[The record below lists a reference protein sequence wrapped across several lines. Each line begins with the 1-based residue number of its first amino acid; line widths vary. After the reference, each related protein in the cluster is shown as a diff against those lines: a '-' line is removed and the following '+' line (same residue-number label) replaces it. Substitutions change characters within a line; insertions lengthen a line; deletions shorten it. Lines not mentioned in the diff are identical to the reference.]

1 MEEKALPLFTKFCN
15 LSSIRGILIRVGYWI
30 LDVDSEWIFLML
42 IDCIFD
48 VNNPRVSLEAS
59 TELCLFIVLRIVFI
73 QTFYCLSRMTG
84 SLGFYAKW
92 LCLLFLVITHLGF

>member
-1 MEEKALPLFTKFCN
+1 
-15 LSSIRGILIRVGYWI
+15 
-30 LDVDSEWIFLML
+30 ML

-73 QTFYCLSRMTG
+73 QTFYCLSCMTG
-84 SLGFYAKW
+84 SLSFYAKW